1 MKRKLLLILV
11 IGTLL
16 LGACGAS
23 TTAPAPTEEFLLQR
37 AEAAYEAFSAGEWL
51 EYYEYMHPRFREE
64 CKAGEFAIQTGMG
77 MAMVRSFMGVEEN
90 ESLEWLVSRVAVE
103 GEEGKVW
110 ADILYKGAPD
120 ENTDRLPSI
129 IEEGAEDGGWVFL
142 DGQWWIDAGE
152 EGCPAEPTAIGS
164 AWTP

>member
-1 MKRKLLLILV
+1 MKRILLLLLV

-37 AEAAYEAFSAGEWL
+37 AEAAHEALSAGKWL
-51 EYYEYMHPRFREE
+51 EYYEYMSPRFRGE
-64 CKAGEFAIQTGMG
+64 CKAGEFAIQAELFNTMS
-77 MAMVRSFMGVEEN
+77 RSFMGIEEN

-129 IEEGAEDGGWVFL
+129 IEEGEGAPWVFL
-142 DGQWWIDAGE
+142 DGQWWIYAGE
-152 EGCPAEPTAIGS
+152 EGCPAD
-164 AWTP
+164 W